1 MSKLRWTLKQ
11 LSRQIWFPVTVY
23 GLIGLFGA
31 LIARLIGP
39 YLPKSASSL
48 VEAQAVDSLLN
59 ILANSMLTVTTF
71 SLSIMTAAYAFASS
85 SATPRA
91 FRLLQADRTA
101 QRVLATFLGAFI
113 FSLVGIIALEAGYY
127 NGRGRL
133 VLLVLTVGVLALIV
147 TNLIRWIEQL
157 TRFGQMDD
165 TMDRVETAAADS
177 LRQRLGDP
185 YLGGR
190 PGQGVP
196 EGSVPVLA
204 GRVGHIRHI
213 DMAAL
218 ADALK
223 GHPTTL
229 SLAVLPGSLVYPAS
243 PLAYAADMPADPET
257 VAKIRKAINAAI
269 VIGPQRDF
277 DQDPRH
283 GLIVLAQMQ
292 SLTRVLSVWPSSTPA
307 DSGLHY
313 PAISVPPL
321 QVDDCLKDAFG
332 AIGRESAGMVEV
344 TSRLMESLQGLTQ
357 TDPAVFGAASAALA
371 KEVNARAQ
379 IALSLDADKDQI
391 AALAESVRSAADPA
405 PNPLRT
411 RSPGA
416 LRSRT
421 DCPRPRISNGSGS
434 GTDSRAAGSSPTEC
448 RPRGRYDAS

>member
-11 LSRQIWFPVTVY
+11 LYQQIWFPVTVY

-39 YLPKSASSL
+39 YLPKTASSL

-204 GRVGHIRHI
+204 GQVGHIRHI

-243 PLAYAADMPADPET
+243 PLAYAGDMPADPEI
-257 VAKIRKAINAAI
+257 VAEIRKAIGAAI

-283 GLIVLAQMQ
+283 GLIVLAQIATRALSPGINDPGTAIAVLQ
-292 SLTRVLSVWPSSTPA
+292 RLTRVLAVWPSLTPA

-332 AIGRESAGMVEV
+332 AIGRESAGIVEV

-379 IALSLDADKDQI
+379 IALSLDADKDQV
-391 AALAESVRSAADPA
+391 AALAESVRSAADTA
-405 PNPLRT
+405 PIP
-411 RSPGA
+411 
-416 LRSRT
+416 LRSR
-421 DCPRPRISNGSGS
+421 
-434 GTDSRAAGSSPTEC
+434 
-448 RPRGRYDAS
+448 

>member
-31 LIARLIGP
+31 LIARPIGP
-39 YLPKSASSL
+39 YLPETARSL

-91 FRLLQADRTA
+91 FRLLQTDRTA

-127 NGRGRL
+127 SGRGRL

-157 TRFGQMDD
+157 THFGQVDD
-165 TMDRVETAAADS
+165 TMERVETAAADS
-177 LRQRLGDP
+177 LRHRLGDP

-196 EGSVPVLA
+196 KGSVPVMA
-204 GRVGHIRHI
+204 GQVGHIRHI
-213 DMAAL
+213 DMAGL

-243 PLAYAADMPADPET
+243 PLAYASDLPTDPET
-257 VAKIRKAINAAI
+257 VTEIRTAIADAI

-283 GLIVLAQMQ
+283 GLIVLAQIATRALSPGINDPGTAIAILQ
-292 SLTRVLSVWPSSTPA
+292 RLTRVLAVWPSLTLA

-321 QVDDCLKDAFG
+321 QVDDCLNDAFG

-344 TSRLMESLQGLTQ
+344 TSRLMESLQGLTN
-357 TDPAVFGAASAALA
+357 TDPAVFGAASTALA
-371 KEVNARAQ
+371 NEVNARAQ
-379 IALSLDADKDQI
+379 IALTLDADKDQI
-391 AALAESVRSAADPA
+391 TALAESVRSAADAA
-405 PNPLRT
+405 PIP
-411 RSPGA
+411 
-416 LRSRT
+416 LRSR
-421 DCPRPRISNGSGS
+421 
-434 GTDSRAAGSSPTEC
+434 
-448 RPRGRYDAS
+448 